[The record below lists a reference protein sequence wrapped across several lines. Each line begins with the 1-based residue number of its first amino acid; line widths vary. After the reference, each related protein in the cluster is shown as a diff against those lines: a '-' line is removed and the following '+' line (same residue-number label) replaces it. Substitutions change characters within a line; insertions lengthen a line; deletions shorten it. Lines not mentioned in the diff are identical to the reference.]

1 MNKQQLENLLIL
13 LTHVASFTNR
23 TESLTNTE
31 NNDCFAG
38 LIIRNSECILKVYN
52 DYAGYMDGIQDIS
65 INLDSDSVAQF
76 EQQLIRE

>member
-13 LTHVASFTNR
+13 LAHVASFTDSV
-23 TESLTNTE
+23 ESLTDTE

-52 DYAGYMDGIQDIS
+52 DYAGYMDGIQEII
-65 INLDSDSVAQF
+65 INLDRDSVRQF